1 MDGFLSLIGLGL
13 VLGSVLGFI
22 AFFVLLKVKRRVG
35 ALELAL
41 REQHERV
48 MRMLTAGASGA
59 VVGEKKEDEV
69 LVEQVLSV
77 DSEVVLPTLPVLP
90 ALPIRAAE
98 VKQHEDLPLV
108 GGSSDSSSEVGVE
121 VISVEGSQGQG
132 REVVAK
138 VETIS
143 ESDSSLFEWASV
155 ESFIGGKLFAW
166 LGGLCLFICL
176 GYFAKYSIENNLV
189 SPEVRVGSIYVFGAL
204 LVGLGFYFVRST
216 SYRVLSEVLLS
227 VGVLA
232 FYIATLAGYSF
243 YHFPCYTFE
252 VSGVLLVLIT
262 GAAMG
267 IAYAVSSRT
276 MACLAL
282 LGGFVSPF
290 MLELVSSP
298 VAELSCYLM
307 VYLFVLNC
315 GLLLLT
321 AAKKWVF
328 LIPLAILGSFVVFL
342 SWLLMGLP
350 PAFGPF
356 VMQGEW
362 SLKVDRYLDLS
373 LWFFAW
379 MSVVYAGFSLWKRG
393 REEVDE
399 LIVLMP
405 LWIIFVS
412 MWVFFSMTVEA
423 YMESYSL
430 IHYFVLIPVS
440 ILLSVSVSMRTRWG
454 IMLYGACMYFINEVL
469 YGVMWSKGWRGFGD
483 AVWFDGNFVHVVL
496 LLGVLLFG
504 LGLWLR
510 LRTAKEHPTDTY
522 LSLYPHVAIL
532 GGLFMLRV
540 MHGATSDMFGI
551 MSARAFYLMVIV
563 GMAVW
568 ACKRWRLSWLGLWTL
583 LGVSFVTADWPFSA
597 YSSDLSM
604 SGRNLDLLAI
614 NISMLAVIFAPF
626 FCAKSSENSSGLW
639 ISSALMLPVAFSFLL
654 KENAALGSLLPSE
667 WVVLVVALPSLLGIL
682 YLWWKGKMTKEN
694 VSAYT
699 VISILC
705 TLVFCFLEFCGL
717 ELVLALI
724 VESFVLVWV
733 ARFFNLRVIA
743 AVAAFIACI
752 GFINVLSVYYPKV
765 EDFWGIPGANVYLL
779 QLGLA
784 VLLLM
789 ASRWIIPQFKG
800 VVTVL
805 LFLGGASLF
814 WLVNLE
820 IANFFTLE
828 SSQCVQWNAGDNF
841 AHSLS
846 YSCAWGLFALCL
858 LVLGFLKDNK
868 VLRWVGLVLF
878 AVTLVKVLCLDT
890 AHLRDLYRVISLFV
904 TAVITIVASI
914 AYQKRLALLK
924 RESTVEK

>member
-69 LVEQVLSV
+69 VVDQVLSV

-98 VKQHEDLPLV
+98 VKKHEDLPLV
-108 GGSSDSSSEVGVE
+108 GDSSDSSSEVGVE
-121 VISVEGSQGQG
+121 VIPVEGSQGQG

-143 ESDSSLFEWASV
+143 EPDSSLFEWASV

-307 VYLFVLNC
+307 VYLFILNC

-342 SWLLMGLP
+342 SWILMGLP

-373 LWFFAW
+373 LCFFAW
-379 MSVVYAGFSLWKRG
+379 MSVVYAGFSLWKRE
-393 REEVDE
+393 REEVGE

-412 MWVFFSMTVEA
+412 MWVFFSMTVAA

-430 IHYFVLIPVS
+430 AHYFVLIPVS

-454 IMLYGACMYFINEVL
+454 ILLYAACMYFINDVFH
-469 YGVMWSKGWRGFGD
+469 GVIWSKVGRCVGD
-483 AVWFDGNFVHVVL
+483 EIFFEGYFVHFVFL
-496 LLGVLLFG
+496 LAVLLFA

-510 LRTAKEHPTDTY
+510 SRTAKEYPADRY

-532 GGLFMLRV
+532 GGLFMLR
-540 MHGATSDMFGI
+540 MTHLATSDMFSI
-551 MSARAFYLMVIV
+551 MSACAFYLMVMV

-568 ACKRWRLSWLGLWTL
+568 ACKCWRLSWLGLWTL
-583 LGVSFVTADWPFSA
+583 LGVSFVIAGWSFS
-597 YSSDLSM
+597 YSFDLSM

-614 NISMLAVIFAPF
+614 NISMLVVIFAPF

-639 ISSALMLPVAFSFLL
+639 ISSALMLPVALSFLL
-654 KENAALGSLLPSE
+654 EENAALGSLLPAE

-705 TLVFCFLEFCGL
+705 TLVFCFLEFYGL

-733 ARFFNLRVIA
+733 ARLFNLRVIA

-752 GFINVLSVYYPKV
+752 GFINVLSVYYLKV

-779 QLGLA
+779 QLGLSA
-784 VLLLM
+784 LLLM

-828 SSQCVQWNAGDNF
+828 SSQCVQWSVGDNF

-846 YSCAWGLFALCL
+846 YSCAWGIFALCL
-858 LVLGFLKDNK
+858 LVLGFFKDNK
-868 VLRWVGLVLF
+868 VLRWVGLALF

-890 AHLRDLYRVISLFV
+890 VHLRDLYRVISLFI

-924 RESTVEK
+924 RKSTGEK